1 MDYYWTLGVSIL
13 PKCPLDVGMFSK
25 NKVHAIFSIHLRPP
39 HGDLTLN
46 EAAPCWGGDSA
57 CSSGPDPWL
66 TLAVHVA

>member
-46 EAAPCWGGDSA
+46 EAAPC
-57 CSSGPDPWL
+57 
-66 TLAVHVA
+66 